1 MVQSLGEIHNY
12 KIVMRVN
19 EEPHRRT
26 DPTVKLVLGFLGTF
40 HVNGTKHGF
49 KNVQLKDRFPGSFI

>member
-19 EEPHRRT
+19 VERRNVRLHRGT
-26 DPTVKLVLGFLGTF
+26 DPTVK
-40 HVNGTKHGF
+40 
-49 KNVQLKDRFPGSFI
+49 